1 MPSCQ
6 ELTELVTD
14 YLEGE
19 MSFSGRVRFK
29 LHVAMCPS
37 CKRYIDQVEVT
48 VDSLGSLPT
57 PVIPADVKDDLM
69 QAFRDWKS

>member
-19 MSFSGRVRFK
+19 MSFSERVRFK
-29 LHVAMCPS
+29 LHVSMCAP
-37 CKRYIDQVEVT
+37 CKRYLEQVELT
-48 VDSLGSLPT
+48 VDTLGSVPT
-57 PVIPADVKDDLM
+57 PVIPPEVKDDLM